1 MKYVADII
9 KQWKEESGAGGI
21 VQFKYNHETK
31 ILTVFTYYC
40 GYLIGKAGSLVNK
53 YEEILRNE
61 ALPELTGIEFKET
74 DYYTIY

>member
-9 KQWKEESGAGGI
+9 KQWKEESGARGI
-21 VQFKYNHETK
+21 VQFKYNHTTK
-31 ILTVFTYYC
+31 ILTMFTYYC
-40 GYLIGKAGSLVNK
+40 GHLIGGAGSLVNK

-61 ALPELTGIEFKET
+61 VLPELVKIEFKET